1 MEDDT
6 EDQHPSK
13 KAKSKE
19 STSVDQIKA
28 LVESNRQLASQIET
42 LTNIT
47 THQVHSS
54 AVGFNQYRPQYDKG
68 GYKKQDSNKKA
79 KENKPYLSKT
89 QDPIQTKGK
98 DGSLNIMDTCNYCKN
113 LGHILSNCK
122 KLDNRI
128 QRGLAGPIHLTQKS
142 SGK

>member
-1 MEDDT
+1 ME
-6 EDQHPSK
+6 EQHPYK
-13 KAKSKE
+13 KAKSEE
-19 STSVDQIKA
+19 SVSIDQIKV

-54 AVGFNQYRPQYDKG
+54 AAQSVGINSNHPQYDKG
-68 GYKKQDSNKKA
+68 GYKKQDSNEKV
-79 KENKPYLSKT
+79 KENKPYLGKT
-89 QDPIQTKGK
+89 QDPIPTKGK
-98 DGSLNIMDTCNYCKN
+98 DGSLNIMDTCNSCKN
-113 LGHILSNCK
+113 PGHILSNCK

-128 QRGLAGPIHLTQKS
+128 QKGLARPIHPTQKS